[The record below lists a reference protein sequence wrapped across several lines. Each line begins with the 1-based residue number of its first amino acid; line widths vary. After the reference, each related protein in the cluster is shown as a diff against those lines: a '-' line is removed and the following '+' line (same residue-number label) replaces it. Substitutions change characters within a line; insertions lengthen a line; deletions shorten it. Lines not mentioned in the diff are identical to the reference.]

1 MTSSAT
7 PAKLYE
13 SVLITGGAGM
23 LAAALKD
30 ALAARGANVHSLRR
44 SEFDITDTLS
54 VVNVFNKLKPTLLL
68 NCAAYTKVDL
78 AEKEKEQ
85 AFEINGYALGI
96 LAQAAADHGTAMV
109 HYSTDYVFDGSVSR
123 PLLPDDPVGPKSAYG
138 TSKLAG
144 EEMMKKFAP
153 ARWLILRTAWLYGR
167 GGPCFPAT
175 MVNAARAG
183 KPLKVVVDQVG
194 SPTYTVDL
202 AAATLDL
209 LDRGGQG
216 VYHVANAGQTNW
228 RDFTVAI
235 LDEFGTPKDVG
246 SLTSAD
252 WKAMRPESAVR
263 PLYSVFDLAPLEQK
277 LGRSMPTWRDALA
290 RYRSAVDAAGSF

>member
-1 MTSSAT
+1 MTSFAT

-23 LAAALKD
+23 LAAALKQ
-30 ALAARGANVHSLRR
+30 ALAERQINVAAPPRAEL
-44 SEFDITDTLS
+44 DILNEAS
-54 VVNVFNKLKPTLLL
+54 VRAAFNAIKPTLVL

-78 AEKEKEQ
+78 AEKET
-85 AFEINGYALGI
+85 AAANAINGTAVGSLAKLCKEFGAAL
-96 LAQAAADHGTAMV
+96 V
-109 HYSTDYVFDGSVSR
+109 HYSTDYVFDGSLSR
-123 PLLPDDPVGPKSAYG
+123 PLKPGDPVGPQSAYG
-138 TSKLAG
+138 RSKLLG
-144 EEMMKKFAP
+144 ETELQANAP
-153 ARWLILRTAWLYGR
+153 DRWLILRTAWLYGC

-216 VYHVANAGQTNW
+216 IYHVANAGQTNW

-235 LDEFGTPKDVG
+235 LDEFGTPKEVG

-252 WKAMRPESAVR
+252 WKAMRPESATR
-263 PLYSVFDLAPLEQK
+263 PSYSVFDLAPLEQK

-290 RYRSAVDAAGSF
+290 RYRAAVDAAGSF